1 MILYRLMWIF
11 GGSFGA
17 FGLLMAA
24 VDGVAARNTWGGLS
38 LASLGA
44 FAFAMALDGI
54 SKGKIRLQFN
64 VIERARQ
71 PRLFWAIVVMIMGTG
86 TVVIMSAVWAMFF
99 KEV

>member
-1 MILYRLMWIF
+1 
-11 GGSFGA
+11 
-17 FGLLMAA
+17 
-24 VDGVAARNTWGGLS
+24 
-38 LASLGA
+38 
-44 FAFAMALDGI
+44 MALDGI

-71 PRLFWAIVVMIMGTG
+71 PRLFWAIVVVIMGTG